1 VNSGLSYRADHNK
14 IKPVATTQAET
25 SAAHTSSFPLHA
37 SHTLQPLEFMQLFLT
52 SP

>member
-1 VNSGLSYRADHNK
+1 VNIGLSYRADHNK

-25 SAAHTSSFPLHA
+25 SAGHTSSFPLHA
-37 SHTLQPLEFMQLFLT
+37 SHTLQPLELMQLFLT